1 MKKLTDRKIAEIL
14 GVTPQNILFWKR
26 NKPLQYE
33 AVKWYLLF
41 KENEISKKIKKIN
54 ALATLIESECD
65 SNYAKELKTIVD
77 EIDFVGLFDEKLG

>member
-1 MKKLTDRKIAEIL
+1 MKQLSGI
-14 GVTPQNILFWKR
+14 F
-26 NKPLQYE
+26 
-33 AVKWYLLF
+33 YLKKMKYL
-41 KENEISKKIKKIN
+41 KKIQKIN